1 MEIKNAQQILTYL
14 NDLSYTDDSEI
25 KDLIQLIEKSRFDL
39 SQKTVSMVKLSHYR
53 ILSSNSLKKKDG
65 LEGWD
70 RANKYIFQEI
80 AKVSKINKE
89 HILKINGLLNNRE
102 TKDFRSDEIYSA
114 QWQYLP
120 QESLA
125 TAWLDFEKNILS
137 MPNSILRSCEIY
149 IWLVTMHS
157 FTNGNG
163 RTARLVADW
172 SLLEQSYLPLC
183 FDSSVASHV
192 AVVIGDKLR
201 DKKSSIKKTLSAILR
216 AYEISLN

>member
-1 MEIKNAQQILTYL
+1 MDIKDSQQILNYL
-14 NDLSYTDDSEI
+14 CDFNYTEDQEV
-25 KDLIQLIEKSRFDL
+25 KDLIQLIEKSRFEL
-39 SQKTVSMVKLSHYR
+39 SQKSVSMVKLSHYR

-70 RANKYIFQEI
+70 KANKYLFQEI
-80 AKVSKINKE
+80 ANVSKINKE
-89 HILKINGLLNNRE
+89 HVLKINGLLNNQE
-102 TKDFRSDEIYSA
+102 VTDFRAGEIFSA
-114 QWQYLP
+114 NWQYLP
-120 QESLA
+120 KKDLDLA
-125 TAWLDFEKNILS
+125 WKEFEEKVLIQ
-137 MPNSILRSCEIY
+137 PNSILRSCEIY

-157 FTNGNG
+157 FENGNG

-216 AYEISLN
+216 AYEISLS